1 MFGLITVKRNTYRYC
16 LISFSKKNVSF
27 YEKRKAILFLHVFV
41 PKPRKL
47 LKFFKNS
54 DYGP

>member
-16 LISFSKKNVSF
+16 LISFSKKMILF
-27 YEKRKAILFLHVFV
+27 MKKEKLFFFLHVFV